1 MDKYTKK
8 EKLQIERQIKKM
20 EIYFGGLTEHLKFL
34 PSAILVVD
42 SKHEKISV
50 SEAKQMKIPVVALL
64 NSDCNPSGINYP
76 VPGNDNSKS
85 SISYFLGEF
94 AKAYKEGTV
103 LAQQEPAQSKE
114 MIK

>member
-1 MDKYTKK
+1 
-8 EKLQIERQIKKM
+8 
-20 EIYFGGLTEHLKFL
+20 
-34 PSAILVVD
+34 
-42 SKHEKISV
+42 
-50 SEAKQMKIPVVALL
+50 MKIPVVALL